1 LCLRRV
7 HNVCCSPFLQE
18 EDSMIRILT
27 KSMMALAIVV
37 AIAGAP
43 ALATA
48 QDISIYPA
56 TIDLGAM
63 EQMQEKEASV
73 TVTNNGDGQL
83 IIQNV
88 EADCGCTVPTLAK
101 DTLGPGE
108 STVINIVFNSKK
120 FHGKIIKMVTI
131 ESNDRRKPITEV
143 LLTANIRTALIVDP
157 ANLHVGFT
165 RALGGEDRTKQVT
178 FTATEEVDL
187 EVNCSSTRKNE
198 FDIRVINDFEGNS
211 KVSVVEVT
219 LPGDSAPGDKRDIA
233 RVNTNIEGFETVDLE
248 IRGTVLDQISYR
260 PTQVNFRYKKD
271 FNASIRV
278 APEEK
283 GLIFKVTKAEIDLP
297 EIEVIVTESIPN
309 EVTMVQLKGSPIAR
323 TDPRAKATKGRIKG
337 TLTIYT
343 NASGTPKMEIP
354 VSYMVR
360 M

>member
-1 LCLRRV
+1 
-7 HNVCCSPFLQE
+7 
-18 EDSMIRILT
+18 
-27 KSMMALAIVV
+27 
-37 AIAGAP
+37 
-43 ALATA
+43 
-48 QDISIYPA
+48 
-56 TIDLGAM
+56 
-63 EQMQEKEASV
+63 
-73 TVTNNGDGQL
+73 
-83 IIQNV
+83 
-88 EADCGCTVPTLAK
+88 
-101 DTLGPGE
+101 
-108 STVINIVFNSKK
+108 
-120 FHGKIIKMVTI
+120 
-131 ESNDRRKPITEV
+131 
-143 LLTANIRTALIVDP
+143 
-157 ANLHVGFT
+157 
-165 RALGGEDRTKQVT
+165 
-178 FTATEEVDL
+178 VDL